1 MTNPYEPTD
10 NFTSRLRVETNIQG
24 EITDHRKGFAQREY
38 RRNLQDQPQANYGGG
53 FPSMK
58 SVTEAPKPKGGTKQ
72 VSRKKTKQDE
82 DIEAANKKDL
92 KKRNLN

>member
-1 MTNPYEPTD
+1 
-10 NFTSRLRVETNIQG
+10 
-24 EITDHRKGFAQREY
+24 
-38 RRNLQDQPQANYGGG
+38 
-53 FPSMK
+53 MK

-82 DIEAANKKDL
+82 AVEAANKKDL

>member
-24 EITDHRKGFAQREY
+24 EIMDHRKGFAQREY
-38 RRNLQDQPQANYGGG
+38 RRNLQDQPQANHGGG
-53 FPSMK
+53 FPPMK